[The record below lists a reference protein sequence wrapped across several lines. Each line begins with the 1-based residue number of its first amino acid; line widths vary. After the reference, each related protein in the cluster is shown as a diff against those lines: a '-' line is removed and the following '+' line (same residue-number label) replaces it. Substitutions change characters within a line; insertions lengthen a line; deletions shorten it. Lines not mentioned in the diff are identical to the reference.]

1 MSGEGTAPSYQGR
14 KPQKDDYSGKPA
26 TGRGQTARATETKKQ
41 FKPMGKSPG
50 KEKNPAPQK
59 RPVHNSSKDKGGY

>member
-14 KPQKDDYSGKPA
+14 KPEKDVYDGKPA
-26 TGRGQTARATETKKQ
+26 CGQTARATATKEQ

-50 KEKNPAPQK
+50 KDSNPSPQK
-59 RPVHNSSKDKGGY
+59 RPVKNSTRDKGY

>member
-14 KPQKDDYSGKPA
+14 KPQKDDMSGKPA

-50 KEKNPAPQK
+50 KKDVPGKNPVK
-59 RPVHNSSKDKGGY
+59 NSCRDKGY